1 MHLLMYACILPD
13 LSYQFATQE
22 YLGMLGWQGDVSGVP
37 LSQVHSEE
45 ALFELRHGMMLA
57 RSKGTATLSWQP
69 FVEDH
74 NLWLRLEIFWNPV
87 ARLYTV
93 NAMRTGQ
100 AAGRMLFQDPQQGLF
115 DYTPQAVMLLDGDNR
130 IYRVNPSFSEVTG
143 FSYEDV
149 VGQGPGIVTN
159 REISAELFDH
169 LWQQLMLRGF
179 WEGELWNQHK
189 DGHSYPAWYS
199 LMARRDDSGEIDGF
213 VAQFS
218 DISSSYGDQNR
229 YSHASYDALT
239 GLPDEFMLLDQLNQQ
254 LLRDSLGHRGRGL
267 LLLQLNS
274 TGEVGGAL
282 IAALAARLSAQVRET
297 DLLAMDQE
305 HNFVFVLEDCPDE
318 MTLEQFADR
327 IGALLQEPVDIDG
340 QPFVVHHTMGGVLV
354 ESGGISAELM
364 LDRARLVLRT
374 LEKQQGFWLYDKS
387 LGSGTVLSRDTLGQ
401 AVSEGWLQLRFNPVY
416 SLQEHHLAA
425 AEVSLA
431 LNHPQQGILS
441 PEQFIPQ
448 LSRYGLLQDYHQQ
461 LERQLLPMI
470 KLWSGFEQFHNLCIR
485 LQDEE
490 LFSVAVI
497 EHLIR
502 QMVKVGIP
510 PQRLMIILN
519 FVQLQLFP
527 DEIEELKAHGV
538 LILLDPQQHSLGRL
552 SPQLFPDMLLLN
564 AGLVEQQMRDDR
576 YIRDVETL
584 ISMAR
589 QNDLEV
595 MAEGVRTTGQMTRLT
610 QQGCVR
616 MSGKYVGRDLTL
628 EQLVER
634 LDLEH

>member
-274 TGEVGGAL
+274 TGEAGGAL

>member
-1 MHLLMYACILPD
+1 MHLPMYACILPD

-22 YLGMLGWQGDVSGVP
+22 YLGMIGWQGDVSGVP

-87 ARLYTV
+87 ALLYTV

-143 FSYEDV
+143 FSFEDV

-274 TGEVGGAL
+274 TGEGSGAL

-354 ESGGISAELM
+354 ENGGISAELM

-374 LEKQQGFWLYDKS
+374 LEKQQGFRLYDKS
-387 LGSGTVLSRDTLGQ
+387 LGSGTVLSRDTLSQ

>member
-1 MHLLMYACILPD
+1 MHQPMYACILPD

-22 YLGMLGWQGDVSGVP
+22 YLGMLGWQGEVSGVS
-37 LSQVHSEE
+37 LSRVHSEA

-57 RSKGTATLSWQP
+57 RSQGTATLSWQP
-69 FVEDH
+69 FAENH
-74 NLWLRLEIFWNPV
+74 NLWLQLEICWNPV
-87 ARLYTV
+87 AGLYIV

-100 AAGRMLFQDPQQGLF
+100 AAGRILAQNPEHGLF

-130 IYRVNPSFSEVTG
+130 IYRVNPGFSEITG
-143 FSYEDV
+143 FSFEDV

-159 REISAELFDH
+159 REISAEMFDH
-169 LWQQLMLRGF
+169 LWQQLMHRGF
-179 WEGELWNQHK
+179 WEGELWNRHK
-189 DGHSYPAWYS
+189 DGRSYPAWYS
-199 LMARRDDSGEIDGF
+199 LMAQRDESGEIDGF

-229 YSHASYDALT
+229 YSHASYDDLT
-239 GLPDEFMLLDQLNQQ
+239 GLPDEYTLLDQLNQQ

-267 LLLQLNS
+267 ILLQLES
-274 TGEVGGAL
+274 SEGESAQL
-282 IAALAARLSAQVRET
+282 MTALAARLSAQVRES
-297 DLLAMDQE
+297 DLLAVDQE
-305 HNFVFVLEDCPDE
+305 HNFVFILEDCPDE
-318 MTLEQFADR
+318 MTLEQFAER
-327 IGALLQEPVDIDG
+327 VTAVLQAPVDVDG
-340 QPFVVHHTMGGVLV
+340 QTLGFDHAMGGVLV

-374 LEKQQGFWLYDKS
+374 LDSHNGFRLYDAS
-387 LGSGTVLSRDTLGQ
+387 LGSGTVLSRDTLSQ

-416 SLQEHHLAA
+416 SLQGHHLAA
-425 AEVSLA
+425 AEVSLT
-431 LNHPQQGILS
+431 LSHPQQGILS

-461 LERQLLPMI
+461 LERQLLPLI
-470 KLWSGFEQFHNLCIR
+470 SLWSGFEQFHNLCIR

-490 LFSVAVI
+490 LFSAEVI

-502 QMVKVGIP
+502 QMVKAGIP
-510 PQRLMIILN
+510 PQRLMVILS

-538 LILLDPQQHSLGRL
+538 LILLDPQKYSLGRL

-576 YIRDVETL
+576 SVRDVEAL

-589 QNDLEV
+589 DNDLEV

-610 QQGCVR
+610 QQGCLR
-616 MSGKYVGRDLTL
+616 MSGKYVGRELTL
-628 EQLVER
+628 EQLIER